1 MAKLIILCGLPGSGK
16 SQYAL
21 NYKAVDDAICK
32 DFTVIHSSDAIRE
45 ELFGD
50 ADSQEDNG
58 RVFELMHNRVKEDLK
73 AGKTVIYDATNV
85 TRKARRG
92 AINLATKADTVE
104 CHIIWTDPIECRRRD
119 SLRDRKV
126 GSEVIEKMLRR
137 WQSPFID
144 EGFDSINIVLNQ
156 YDFDYVNYISSMT
169 TNMHIPHDNP
179 HHTLGVWEHCMQA
192 QSNIEQKMSEMTF
205 NKHSHDYKLLTT
217 AAKWHDIG
225 KPWTKGYKANKETG
239 VVDYSHAHYY
249 DHHCV
254 GGYLSYGLFLK
265 PRSLMSQPE
274 INDICFIS
282 WLICN
287 HMEPFFNSHYYQD
300 MYPHFKCY
308 IDAIHEADVNAH

>member
-16 SQYAL
+16 STYAEEL
-21 NYKAVDDAICK
+21 VRYHWIFDPDHDVEM
-32 DFTVIHSSDAIRE
+32 VIHSSDAIRK

-50 ADSQEDNG
+50 AGSQEDNG
-58 RVFELMHNRVKEDLK
+58 KVFDLMHKRVRDDLR

-92 AINLATKADTVE
+92 AVNLATNDDEIE
-104 CHIIWTDPIECRRRD
+104 CHIVWADPHVCIKRD
-119 SLRDRKV
+119 EVRDRKV
-126 GSEVIEKMLRR
+126 GTYIIDKMLRR

-144 EGFDSINIVLNQ
+144 EGFDRINIVLNQ
-156 YDFDYVNYISSMT
+156 DGFDNVGYISSMT
-169 TNMHIPHDNP
+169 ANMHIPHDNP
-179 HHTLGVWEHCMQA
+179 HHQLGVWEHCMQA
-192 QSNIEQKMSEMTF
+192 WSNIEQTISD
-205 NKHSHDYKLLTT
+205 KHSRDYKLLTT

-225 KPWTKGYKANKETG
+225 KPWTKGYKADKVTG

-265 PRSLMSQPE
+265 SDYMLAQSE
-274 INDICFIS
+274 IDDICFIS

-287 HMEPFFNSHYYQD
+287 HMEPFFNSRYYQD
-300 MYPHFKCY
+300 LCQHLKCY
-308 IDAIHEADVNAH
+308 IDAIHEADLAAH